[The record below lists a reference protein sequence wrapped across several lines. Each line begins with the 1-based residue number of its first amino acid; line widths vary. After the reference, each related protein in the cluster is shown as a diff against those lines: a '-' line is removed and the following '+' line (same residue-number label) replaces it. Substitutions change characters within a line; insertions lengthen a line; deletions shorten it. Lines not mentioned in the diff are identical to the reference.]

1 MPLTI
6 TFQLSDRDLELLS
19 DVMTRAAEK
28 TAALPESD
36 IIAAASR
43 LLDTAG
49 RVEQASF
56 IQERMQKLEKL
67 IRMLQDEVWKLT
79 GEERMRIRNALAYFA
94 DPDDLIPDDV
104 PGFGL
109 LDDAVVIDLVSKA
122 LELRH
127 DIEAYEDFCK
137 WREAEELRR
146 GKSIDPTTPEQFV
159 ETKKR
164 QLRDRIERRRGRIRR
179 SRLGRI

>member
-6 TFQLSDRDLELLS
+6 TFELSDRDLELLGE
-19 DVMTRAAEK
+19 VMNKAAAK
-28 TAALPESD
+28 TAALSERD
-36 IIAAASR
+36 IINAAR
-43 LLDTAG
+43 GLLSTAN

-56 IQERMQKLEKL
+56 IKERIEKL
-67 IRMLQDEVWKLT
+67 RRLIEMLEDEVWRLT
-79 GEERMRIRNALAYFA
+79 GEERLRIRNALAYFA

-122 LELRH
+122 LGLRH

-137 WREAEELRR
+137 WRASEEKRR

-164 QLRDRIERRRGRIRR
+164 ALRDRIKRRQDRIRN
-179 SRLGRI
+179 SRLGRS